1 MVTVVIPVRDR
12 ATLLAVTLRTVREQ
26 TAPPGEVIVADDGSG
41 DGSPEVAARA
51 GARVLRR
58 PQGGWGAAGGGG
70 GGGGAGG
77 AAGVR
82 RARATRAWPR
92 RAGTGCCSSTRT
104 TCSCRTR
111 LHASARRWT
120 LPRPRRSRSDA
131 RSPRSAARRAG
142 VRRG

>member
-58 PQGGWGAAGGGG
+58 PQGGWGAAGARHPGPAGGG
-70 GGGGAGG
+70 GGRGVVLRSGGPPVPG
-77 AAGVR
+77 ALARPPAAPGSSPPAPPPVGRAPPPVR
-82 RARATRAWPR
+82 RP
-92 RAGTGCCSSTRT
+92 
-104 TCSCRTR
+104 
-111 LHASARRWT
+111 
-120 LPRPRRSRSDA
+120 
-131 RSPRSAARRAG
+131 
-142 VRRG
+142 

>member
-58 PQGGWGAAGGGG
+58 PQGGWGAAGARPPGP
-70 GGGGAGG
+70 G
-77 AAGVR
+77 AARGGRGGVLSSR
-82 RARATRAWPR
+82 GPPAPGARAPPPPR
-92 RAGTGCCSSTRT
+92 PG
-104 TCSCRTR
+104 
-111 LHASARRWT
+111 SAPPPPAP
-120 LPRPRRSRSDA
+120 PRPR
-131 RSPRSAARRAG
+131 PP
-142 VRRG
+142 

>member
-58 PQGGWGAAGGGG
+58 PQGGWGAAGGGERGPG
-70 GGGGAGG
+70 GGGGGGGGGLRSGGPPRAG
-77 AAGVR
+77 AAGPPRPARGARPRPPRRVGR
-82 RARATRAWPR
+82 RAAPPRAP
-92 RAGTGCCSSTRT
+92 
-104 TCSCRTR
+104 
-111 LHASARRWT
+111 
-120 LPRPRRSRSDA
+120 
-131 RSPRSAARRAG
+131 
-142 VRRG
+142 

>member
-58 PQGGWGAAGGGG
+58 PPGGWGAAGGGG
-70 GGGGAGG
+70 GGAGCGGRAQRGPGRGARGPGAVPRLGRPARAGRACTPRRGAGLCPGRAVRVRRRARRVQTPGGAGS
-77 AAGVR
+77 VR
-82 RARATRAWPR
+82 
-92 RAGTGCCSSTRT
+92 
-104 TCSCRTR
+104 
-111 LHASARRWT
+111 AS
-120 LPRPRRSRSDA
+120 
-131 RSPRSAARRAG
+131 
-142 VRRG
+142 

>member
-58 PQGGWGAAGGGG
+58 PQGGWGAAGGRNPGPGG
-70 GGGGAGG
+70 GRGGRGGVLCPGGPLVAGAPSRPRA
-77 AAGVR
+77 AAGASPPPPPSLR
-82 RARATRAWPR
+82 R
-92 RAGTGCCSSTRT
+92 
-104 TCSCRTR
+104 
-111 LHASARRWT
+111 
-120 LPRPRRSRSDA
+120 RP
-131 RSPRSAARRAG
+131 
-142 VRRG
+142 